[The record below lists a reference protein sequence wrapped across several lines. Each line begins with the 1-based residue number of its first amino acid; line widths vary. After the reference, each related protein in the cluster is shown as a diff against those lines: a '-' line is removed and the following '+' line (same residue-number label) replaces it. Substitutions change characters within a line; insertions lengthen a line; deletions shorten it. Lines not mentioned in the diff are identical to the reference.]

1 MRYTIFDNM
10 AQCTEQEVQRLLP
23 LVPAFRR
30 EYALRYRHVFGQF
43 CTLQSWLMLEDL
55 LQQFANRRNNKCDST
70 QQLPSGKHQCA
81 AGAPCYGKYGKP
93 YIPGFP
99 EFSISH
105 CKTAIAVAVDEEPVG
120 IDIENIRHADD
131 ALLAHTM
138 NEKEIAQIR
147 QAEVPDRMFTQL
159 WTQKEAYL
167 KCLGTGITDDL
178 PHVLEH
184 ADPSR
189 FTLLLRDKYI
199 VSIYHHNSPAR

>member
-1 MRYTIFDNM
+1 M

-30 EYALRYRHVFGQF
+30 EYALRYHHTFGQF

-55 LQQFANRRNNKCDST
+55 FQQVPTTLST
-70 QQLPSGKHQCA
+70 LN
-81 AGAPCYGKYGKP
+81 YGKYGKP
-93 YIPGFP
+93 YLPGFP

-105 CKTAIAVAVDEEPVG
+105 CKTAIAVAVDEEPIG
-120 IDIENIRHADD
+120 IDVESIRHADD

-138 NEKEIAQIR
+138 NKEEIEQIR

-189 FTLLLRDKYI
+189 FTLLPHDNYI
-199 VSIYHHNSPAR
+199 VSIYG